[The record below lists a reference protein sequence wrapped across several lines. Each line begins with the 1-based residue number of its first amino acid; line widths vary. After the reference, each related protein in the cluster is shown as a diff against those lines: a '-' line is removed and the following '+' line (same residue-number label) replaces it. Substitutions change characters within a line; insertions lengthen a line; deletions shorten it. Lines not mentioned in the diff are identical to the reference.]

1 MAPKTEAVKQNTPIA
16 AKSPASTTSA
26 PQNENQKIKNSIF
39 ALSQK
44 IDDKQDEKNTYA
56 MVAISCLL
64 LGVGLRNLYPL
75 LKNPQLI
82 KNPILSKIFS
92 NGFFKNTSIIA
103 GETATIGGIFS
114 SLRFMDTYI
123 EQNRQI
129 KQLTNLQNKLNNSR
143 KLDTKS

>member
-16 AKSPASTTSA
+16 AKSPASTPSA

-92 NGFFKNTSIIA
+92 ILQ
-103 GETATIGGIFS
+103 
-114 SLRFMDTYI
+114 SLP
-123 EQNRQI
+123 
-129 KQLTNLQNKLNNSR
+129 LPS
-143 KLDTKS
+143 